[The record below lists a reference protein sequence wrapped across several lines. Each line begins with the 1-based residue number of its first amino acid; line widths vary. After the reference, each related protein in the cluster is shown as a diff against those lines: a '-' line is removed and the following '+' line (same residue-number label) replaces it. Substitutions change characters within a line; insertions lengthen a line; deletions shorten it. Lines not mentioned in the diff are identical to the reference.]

1 MNELPKTVDLNIPLS
16 VEERAAAMAAAYQE
30 HQIRMAHN
38 VGVQSV
44 ERALNPGEAVTNAIE
59 VSLWVNGREIRT
71 LTDPATVQRIMAI
84 LAGIEP

>member
-1 MNELPKTVDLNIPLS
+1 MNELPKVSLTAAELS
-16 VEERAAAMAAAYQE
+16 AYEAHQRASAA
-30 HQIRMAHN
+30 
-38 VGVQSV
+38 GVQSV
-44 ERALNPGEAVTNAIE
+44 EAELFPNEPGTKAIE